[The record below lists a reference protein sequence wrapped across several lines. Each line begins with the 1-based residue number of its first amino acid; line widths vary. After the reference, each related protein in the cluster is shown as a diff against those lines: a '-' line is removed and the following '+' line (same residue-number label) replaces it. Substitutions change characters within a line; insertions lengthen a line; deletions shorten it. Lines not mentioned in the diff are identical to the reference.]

1 VLAPAQRTAAWGF
14 PAPGET
20 PAAGGAG
27 DAAALPAAE
36 SRGVLLQLLLLLLP
50 RFLTSTR
57 DESARS

>member
-36 SRGVLLQLLLLLLP
+36 SRGVLLQLLLLLP